1 MLGPSSF
8 LLTSLSLLRACGGP
22 PYATHAILDQ
32 GVGIKLVREIL
43 AGRVADGTGVGTQ
56 RDGGEVGLEGSGW
69 EEQAACSGTRG
80 ELEHGAPRR
89 VNGEGGMG
97 ESQRGSEWRKMDRQ
111 V

>member
-1 MLGPSSF
+1 
-8 LLTSLSLLRACGGP
+8 
-22 PYATHAILDQ
+22 
-32 GVGIKLVREIL
+32 
-43 AGRVADGTGVGTQ
+43 
-56 RDGGEVGLEGSGW
+56 VGLEGSGR